1 MQKRKWKKI
10 VFWSAGVF
18 AGLVVV
24 LAVHIWWVMKPH
36 VDTGTRV
43 MARIDL
49 HQRVD
54 QRDAATI
61 QAWLYGQKGVKYVL
75 VNPAS
80 QIAVFSYS
88 PLEND
93 GNRIAAD
100 FRARTPYKNSVRR
113 LPPAD
118 AASSGCPVA
127 ATSLTY
133 KVYAFMKRVL

>member
-10 VFWSAGVF
+10 AFWSTSVF
-18 AGLVVV
+18 VGLVVI
-24 LAVHIWWVMKPH
+24 LAIHIWWVMKPRI
-36 VDTGTRV
+36 DSGTRV

-49 HQRVD
+49 GQQIDR
-54 QRDAATI
+54 QDASTI
-61 QAWLYGQKGVKYVL
+61 QAWLYCRQGVKYVL

-93 GNRIAAD
+93 ANRIVAD
-100 FRARTPYKNSVRR
+100 FKAQTRYRNAVRH

-118 AASSGCPVA
+118 ANSSGCPVA
-127 ATSLTY
+127 ATSFTY